1 MSDQQNAE
9 SDDWVTNLLVPFFKL
24 AGLVVAIAICG
35 PLVVPYVVV
44 RVTGTVVAT
53 KMWFWTTWRWQW
65 VINTLGIVLVAGLVV
80 FEVSLV
86 WQWVAS
92 GEAAALPHTPGW
104 QLAALQAVWPW
115 VVANLL
121 AGVLLLPVTWSI
133 RRRKVAQLVRRR
145 HISDV
150 VQQTRIETARRRA
163 ADRAAAGRMG
173 VRVDAE
179 TGKITG
185 SSDSGLT
192 APLRTPDGASA
203 FGLVS
208 RPTVRTLADRFY
220 DVRRVRDWVDEDG
233 RFVHL
238 PTSAAAVRFLLIAE
252 SGTGKTVF
260 LNGLMQCALEY
271 GWPVFFVDAKGDPE
285 DADALAAL
293 AASYGR
299 TAAVNAGAFYAP
311 GAAPVPNPQGWN
323 MFTGNADQVTTK
335 LMRLMP
341 PPDGANQHY
350 LDEIR
355 GILQAVQDR
364 EPLRSVNDLRE
375 RLTSPQAHV
384 RDQYDLGMVNAVV
397 DSRAGITAG
406 ARVLQ
411 SLLVALR
418 PLERW
423 LDEDGWSYENPAADI
438 TIVPLAPSDDAQ
450 ARLGDLLLL
459 DLRNFL
465 TNRLMARD
473 KSPVLVVVDEFP
485 QLVTGTSDPGDTAGS
500 LYETARSAGVGLG
513 LAAQSPAGL
522 SNDEIR
528 RRRAL
533 ASGAALIFG
542 RQKDPED
549 VVKYAGT
556 LMQLE
561 ASGAATGEELRSARA
576 QHTFVIPPQEVRE
589 AADAQMW
596 IVQGGAHAPFRVLPT
611 RRAAA
616 LAAAEAAPVDDE
628 APALNEGPTEA

>member
-1 MSDQQNAE
+1 M

-24 AGLVVAIAICG
+24 AGLVIAVVICG

-53 KMWFWTTWRWQW
+53 KMWFWTTWRWQR
-65 VINTLGIVLVAGLVV
+65 VINTLGIVLVAGLIA
-80 FEVSLV
+80 FEVVLV
-86 WQWVAS
+86 VQWAAS

-121 AGVLLLPVTWSI
+121 AGILLLPVAWSI

-150 VQQTRIETARRRA
+150 VQQTRIEQARRRA

-192 APLRTPDGASA
+192 APLRTPDGARA

-208 RPTVRTLADRFY
+208 RSTVRTLADRFY

-233 RFVHL
+233 KFVHL
-238 PTSAAAVRFLLIAE
+238 PHSAAAVRFLLIAE

-285 DADALAAL
+285 DADTLAAL

-299 TAAVNAGAFYAP
+299 TAAVNAGAVYTP
-311 GAAPVPNPQGWN
+311 GAAPVANPQGWN
-323 MFTGNADQVTTK
+323 MFTGTADQVTTK

-355 GILQAVQDR
+355 GILQAVQDK

-375 RLTSPQAHV
+375 RLSNPVDHV

-397 DSRAGITAG
+397 DSRANITAA
-406 ARVLQ
+406 ARALQ

-423 LDEDGWSYENPAADI
+423 LDEDGWSYEKLAADI
-438 TIVPLAPSDDAQ
+438 TIVPLAPADDAQ

-465 TNRLMARD
+465 TNRLMRRD

-500 LYETARSAGVGLG
+500 LYETARAAGVGLG

-556 LMQLE
+556 YMQME
-561 ASGAATGEELRSARA
+561 SSGAATGEELKSARA
-576 QHTFVIPPQEVRE
+576 QHTYVIPPQDVRE
-589 AADAQMW
+589 ANDAQFW
-596 IVQGGAHAPFRVLPT
+596 IVQGGSMAAFRVLPN
-611 RRAAA
+611 RR
-616 LAAAEAAPVDDE
+616 VD
-628 APALNEGPTEA
+628 PALVR

>member
-1 MSDQQNAE
+1 MSDQQNVE

-24 AGLVVAIAICG
+24 AGLVVAVAVCG

-65 VINTLGIVLVAGLVV
+65 VINTLGIALVAGLIA
-80 FEVSLV
+80 FEVLLV
-86 WQWVAS
+86 VQWAAS
-92 GEAAALPHTPGW
+92 GEAAVLPHTPGW

-121 AGVLLLPVTWSI
+121 AGILLLPVTWSI

-185 SSDSGLT
+185 SSDGGLT
-192 APLRTPDGASA
+192 APLHTPDGSSG

-220 DVRRVRDWVDEDG
+220 DVRRVRDWVDTDG
-233 RFVHL
+233 KFVHL
-238 PTSAAAVRFLLIAE
+238 PASAAAVRFLLIAE

-299 TAAVNAGAFYAP
+299 TAAVNGGGYYVP
-311 GAAPVPNPQGWN
+311 GAAPAPNPQGWN
-323 MFTGNADQVTTK
+323 MFTGTADQVTTK

-355 GILQAVQDR
+355 GILQAVQDSA
-364 EPLRSVNDLRE
+364 PLRSVDDLRT
-375 RLTSPQAHV
+375 RLTNPGPHV

-423 LDEDGWSYENPAADI
+423 LDEDGWSYEQPAADI
-438 TIVPLAPSDDAQ
+438 TIVPLAPSDDSQ

-465 TNRLMARD
+465 TNRLMRRD

-533 ASGAALIFG
+533 SSGAALIFG

-549 VVKYAGT
+549 IVKYAGT

-611 RRAAA
+611 RRASVPAAVQEA
-616 LAAAEAAPVDDE
+616 LAAEDAPTR
-628 APALNEGPTEA
+628 NEGPTEA